1 MTRQFQRNQ
10 RQPAHF
16 HQVPRRRGTGE
27 RQCEKTDKEVIRC
40 AL

>member
-16 HQVPRRRGTGE
+16 HQVPRRRGMGE
-27 RQCEKTDKEVIRC
+27 RQYKKTDKKGIRC